1 MNWCKIIAVL
11 IIIFIIS
18 IIVLYNYSISSPNRI
33 SSKLGKILL
42 KNNKIDIVLDVRTKI
57 ERDSVGFYPGSIH
70 IPASDLE
77 TEFVN
82 KYPNKNIFILAYCN
96 TGQRARKAVEKL
108 EKLGY
113 MNVMYIT
120 GYYKELLD

>member
-1 MNWCKIIAVL
+1 MNWSGVIGVL
-11 IIIFIIS
+11 IIFLILT
-18 IIVLYNYSISSPNRI
+18 IVLLYNYSISSPNRI
-33 SSKLGKILL
+33 SSKIGKMLI
-42 KNNKIDIVLDVRTKI
+42 KNNKIDIILDVRTKL
-57 ERDSVGFYPGSIH
+57 ERDSIGFYPNSVH

-77 TEFVN
+77 TEFIN

-113 MNVMYIT
+113 MNVMYISGIYT
-120 GYYKELLD
+120 ELL

>member
-1 MNWCKIIAVL
+1 MNWSHVIGIL
-11 IIIFIIS
+11 IIILISS

-33 SSKLGKILL
+33 SSKLGKIFI
-42 KNNKIDIVLDVRTKI
+42 KNNKIDVVLDVRTKL
-57 ERDSVGFYPGSIH
+57 ERDSIGSYPNSIH

-82 KYPNKNIFILAYCN
+82 KYSNKNIFILAYCN

-113 MNVMYIT
+113 MNVMYISGIYT
-120 GYYKELLD
+120 ELL

>member
-1 MNWCKIIAVL
+1 MNWSSIIGLLIIVL
-11 IIIFIIS
+11 ILT
-18 IIVLYNYSISSPNRI
+18 IVLLYNYSISSPNRI
-33 SSKLGKILL
+33 SSKIGKMLI
-42 KNNKIDIVLDVRTKI
+42 KNNKIDIILDVRTKL
-57 ERDSVGFYPGSIH
+57 ERDSIGFYPNSVH
-70 IPASDLE
+70 IPSSDLE

-113 MNVMYIT
+113 MNVMYISGIYT
-120 GYYKELLD
+120 ELL

>member
-1 MNWCKIIAVL
+1 MNWSIIIGLLIIVL
-11 IIIFIIS
+11 ILS
-18 IIVLYNYSISSPNRI
+18 IVILYNYSISSPNRI
-33 SSKLGKILL
+33 SSKIGKMLI
-42 KNNKIDIVLDVRTKI
+42 KNNKIDIILDVRTKL
-57 ERDSVGFYPGSIH
+57 ERDSIGFYPNSVH
-70 IPASDLE
+70 IPSSDLE

-113 MNVMYIT
+113 MNVMYISGIYT
-120 GYYKELLD
+120 ELL

>member
-1 MNWCKIIAVL
+1 MNWSIIIGLLIIVL
-11 IIIFIIS
+11 ILT
-18 IIVLYNYSISSPNRI
+18 IVLLYNYSISSPNRI
-33 SSKLGKILL
+33 SSKIGKMLI
-42 KNNKIDIVLDVRTKI
+42 KNNKIDIILDVRTKL
-57 ERDSVGFYPGSIH
+57 ERDSIGFYPNSVH
-70 IPASDLE
+70 IPSSDLE

-113 MNVMYIT
+113 MNVMYISGIYT
-120 GYYKELLD
+120 ELL

>member
-1 MNWCKIIAVL
+1 MNWSIIIGLLIIVL
-11 IIIFIIS
+11 ILT
-18 IIVLYNYSISSPNRI
+18 IVLLYNYSISSPNRI
-33 SSKLGKILL
+33 SSKIGKMLI
-42 KNNKIDIVLDVRTKI
+42 KNNKIDIILDVRTKL
-57 ERDSVGFYPGSIH
+57 ERDSIGFYPNSVH

-77 TEFVN
+77 TEFIN

-113 MNVMYIT
+113 MNVMYISGIYT
-120 GYYKELLD
+120 ELL

>member
-1 MNWCKIIAVL
+1 MDWCKIISVL

-77 TEFVN
+77 TEFVK

-96 TGQRARKAVEKL
+96 TGQRARNAVEKL

-113 MNVMYIT
+113 HNVMYIT

>member
-1 MNWCKIIAVL
+1 MNWSSIIGLLIIVL
-11 IIIFIIS
+11 ILS
-18 IIVLYNYSISSPNRI
+18 IVILYNYSISSPNRI
-33 SSKLGKILL
+33 SSKIGKMLI
-42 KNNKIDIVLDVRTKI
+42 KNNKIDVILDVRTKP
-57 ERDSVGFYPGSIH
+57 ERDTIGFYPNSVH
-70 IPASDLE
+70 IPSSDLE

-113 MNVMYIT
+113 MNVMYISGIYT
-120 GYYKELLD
+120 ELL